1 MAEYILKI
9 NARSKKAQQLINF
22 LKTIDYVDIQEKKE
36 NKPMLPKETLQAI
49 RELREGNCKSYGSFD
64 EMINDILNEA

>member
-22 LKTIDYVDIQEKKE
+22 LKTIDYVNVKEHKK
-36 NKPMLPKETLQAI
+36 PALPKETLQAI
-49 RELREGNCKSYGSFD
+49 REMQNGDVVVCTSMEDYKRKVSH
-64 EMINDILNEA
+64 A

>member
-49 RELREGNCKSYGSFD
+49 REMQNGDVVVCTMY
-64 EMINDILNEA
+64 

>member
-49 RELREGNCKSYGSFD
+49 REMQNGDVVVCTSMEDYKRKVSH
-64 EMINDILNEA
+64 A

>member
-36 NKPMLPKETLQAI
+36 NK
-49 RELREGNCKSYGSFD
+49 RRNCVNCGAPLTYDDVCEYCGT
-64 EMINDILNEA
+64 IH

>member
-36 NKPMLPKETLQAI
+36 NKPKKLCLTLQNTTDLW
-49 RELREGNCKSYGSFD
+49 RS
-64 EMINDILNEA
+64 